1 MMKPISIL
9 MLILTLTLGCNQ
21 SNAKKQDDAAMQKS
35 DQSIRLVHD
44 EANLKVDVFFGTDL
58 FTSYRYTDAYYK
70 PVLYPLITASGKSL
84 TRGFPI
90 DPMPG
95 ERVDHPHHVG
105 HWLNYGDV
113 NGLDFWNHSDA
124 IPAEKKDGYGTIFH
138 KSVSLNEAKA
148 ALSVVAEWKAPNGTV
163 LIEEHT
169 TFTFSELDNHRIID
183 RETTLHAQT
192 DVSLADNKEGFVAV
206 RVTRALEHPSKK
218 PEIFT
223 DANGIPSE
231 VKVLNNEGV
240 TGNYLSSNGI
250 TGEAVWGTRGVWMAL
265 NGTLDGEAVAITIY
279 DHPNNLGYPTYWHA
293 RGYGLFA
300 ANPLGQKVF
309 SKGANELNAAIA
321 ANESLTFK
329 YRIVV
334 SNGAAIDNIAA
345 EQFKSF

>member
-1 MMKPISIL
+1 MRLLFI
-9 MLILTLTLGCNQ
+9 LILLVAPFFGCNEAV
-21 SNAKKQDDAAMQKS
+21 SKKQDNQMEKDFEATVRFEE
-35 DQSIRLVHD
+35 DQ
-44 EANLKVDVFFGTDL
+44 ATQKVDVYFGASL

-90 DPMPG
+90 DPFPG

-113 NGLDFWNHSDA
+113 NGFDFWNHSDA
-124 IPAEKKDGYGTIFH
+124 IPLEKKGQYGTVFH
-138 KSVSLNEAKA
+138 KSVQLDQTNA
-148 ALSVVAEWKAPNGTV
+148 ALNVVAQWKAPDGTI

-169 TFTFSELDNHRIID
+169 KFIFSEAGNNRIID
-183 RETTLHAQT
+183 RETTLMAKT
-192 DVSLADNKEGFVAV
+192 NVRLSDNKEGFVAV

-231 VKVLNNEGV
+231 VKALNNEGV
-240 TGNYLSSNGI
+240 TGLYISSEGI
-250 TGEAVWGTRGVWMAL
+250 TGEAVWGTRAEWVAL
-265 NGTLDGEAVAITIY
+265 NGVIDQENVSITIY
-279 DHPNNLGYPTYWHA
+279 DHPENIGYPTYWHA

-300 ANPLGQKVF
+300 ANPLGQKIF
-309 SKGANELNAAIA
+309 SKGAQELNASIEK
-321 ANESLTFK
+321 NDSLTFK

-334 SNGAAIDNIAA
+334 SNGKAIDQVVAN
-345 EQFKSF
+345 QLKDF